1 MPHTK
6 TDVSL
11 NWSEWFRLY
20 VITPENAVLAVCTL
34 LLVSTLQEKKQIDRQ
49 SVALA
54 LACPVASQVTGAF
67 FGRMRENRDYQRYS
81 EEQKLKN
88 RHEEMEKAFHIADLA
103 FQKNKYSD
111 ALKNFSL
118 AEQLFREVFK
128 TEKGDSLSRQ
138 IEVVCL
144 RQAMC
149 YFYMNHFSEA
159 LLKLDSSFPKD
170 KKDHCDALNL
180 RAIIYY
186 KLSKEDEALSAF
198 ATSRKLDSTQNVV
211 TIFVLFLQ
219 KKYAEVL
226 THSPFKGVGAGS
238 CPLEF
243 EQTPWMYHEL
253 CALFGDAALSID
265 PPEPEKAIAFYTEA
279 IQLLPFQSN
288 VLFERAWYG
297 NQLSK
302 AYGVLEKTLSDSV
315 SITLTFISEEAPTLI
330 CPEGKNA
337 PISMNKIRCA
347 AKVEGSAKVAQAL
360 LNEAHHLF
368 PDDPRYDKMKS
379 IIQPD
384 ELGIWVHS

>member
-103 FQKNKYSD
+103 FQKNKYS
-111 ALKNFSL
+111 
-118 AEQLFREVFK
+118 
-128 TEKGDSLSRQ
+128 
-138 IEVVCL
+138 
-144 RQAMC
+144 
-149 YFYMNHFSEA
+149 
-159 LLKLDSSFPKD
+159 
-170 KKDHCDALNL
+170 DALNL